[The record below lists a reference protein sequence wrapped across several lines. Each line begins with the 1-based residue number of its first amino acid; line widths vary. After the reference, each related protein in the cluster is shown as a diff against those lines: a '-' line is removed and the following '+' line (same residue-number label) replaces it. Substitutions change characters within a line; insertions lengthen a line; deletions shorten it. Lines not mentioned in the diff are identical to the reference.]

1 MEPKETNA
9 ELVDKH
15 ANTCN
20 SRCPFF
26 NKSIDQCRQIC
37 KKKDFYCVTGIR
49 TILRKIRAHLKE
61 KLSTYDVILDRAN
74 MRKTERDN
82 HLTAFFDEVI
92 LKNRTGSVAQSHVD
106 MTSEKLCILKFF
118 LGIEELQEQAEVLG
132 DYKYVHE
139 QHAEEFFDGTSMPL
153 DCKQKRS
160 NKSMIKAIG
169 MKNKRQRSSFD
180 SQINK
185 KHFQTLHNISL
196 LPKFIEYVRVE
207 VLADVMAKSDTV
219 IELCRN

>member
-1 MEPKETNA
+1 MEPQETNA
-9 ELVDKH
+9 EPVDKH

-26 NKSIDQCRQIC
+26 NKSINWCRQIC
-37 KKKDFYCVTGIR
+37 TKKNFYCVTGIR

-61 KLSTYDVILDRAN
+61 KLSAHDVILDRAN
-74 MRKTERDN
+74 VRKTERDN
-82 HLTAFFDEVI
+82 QLTAFFDEVI
-92 LKNRTGSVAQSHVD
+92 LKTSSVAQSHVD

-118 LGIEELQEQAEVLG
+118 LGIEELQEQVQVLR
-132 DYKYVHE
+132 DYGYVHD
-139 QHAEEFFDGTSMPL
+139 QHAKEFVDATSMPL
-153 DCKQKRS
+153 DCKQKR
-160 NKSMIKAIG
+160 NDKIMTKVMG
-169 MKNKRQRSSFD
+169 MKNQRQRSSFD

-196 LPKFIEYVRVE
+196 LPQFIEYVRVE

-219 IELCRN
+219 IELCRY